1 MKTKCV
7 VVFLISLL
15 AFQVFLNSSFPV
27 HAQTENQPPD
37 VFFGVDAAYENLTE
51 IKTIINEISPY
62 TNVFVIGCTGITNN
76 VTRLNEVCQYVYDKG
91 LSFIVYTEQHLQRQ
105 WLEDAKNRWGE
116 RFLGF
121 YFWDEG
127 GGKQLDLYKYK
138 DALGYPVSE
147 ADNYTDAS
155 NQFVNRLKI
164 SLNFMGYTDPAIPC
178 LFTSDYALYWF
189 DYKAGYDVVL
199 AQLGWNYSRQLN
211 IALCRG
217 AATMQEKEWGVIITW
232 TYTEPPYIES
242 REELYKDLV
251 LAYQNG
257 AKYILVFDSNENYTQ
272 GILDEQH
279 LAALKQFWQYMQD
292 NPVESGISISDR
304 VAYVLP
310 KDYGYGFRGP
320 SDKIWGLWG
329 ADNLTYTIC
338 ESLGNFMEKYGSKLD
353 IIYDEGLEPDN
364 TYGYSKL
371 LFWNASSPT
380 LLDLPMQFVY
390 TLATIA
396 SVTVLGT
403 CLIVYIRDRK
413 KPKLDRDSLND
424 LS

>member
-1 MKTKCV
+1 MKNKCL

-15 AFQVFLNSSFPV
+15 TFPVFLNSSVTV

-37 VFFGVDAAYENLTE
+37 VFFGVDVAYENLTE
-51 IKTIINEISPY
+51 IKTLINEISLY
-62 TNVFVIGCTGITNN
+62 TNLFVIGCTGITDN
-76 VTRLNEVCQYVYDKG
+76 VTRLNEVCQYLYDKG
-91 LSFIVYTEQHLQRQ
+91 LSFIVYTESPLQRQ

-121 YFWDEG
+121 YFWDEN
-127 GGKQLDLYKYK
+127 GGKQLDLYEYK
-138 DALGYPVSE
+138 AVVE

-164 SLNFMGYTDPAIPC
+164 GLNFMNYTDPAVPC
-178 LFTSDYALYWF
+178 LFTSDYGLYWF

-251 LAYQNG
+251 LAYENG
-257 AKYILVFDSNENYTQ
+257 AKYIVVFDSNENYTQ
-272 GILDEQH
+272 GILDEPH
-279 LAALKQFWQYMQD
+279 LAALKQFWQYMQN
-292 NPVESGISISDR
+292 NPRENSPISDR
-304 VAYVLP
+304 AAYVLP

-320 SDKIWGLWG
+320 SDKIWGLWE

-338 ESLGNFMEKYGSKLD
+338 ETLGNFLEKYGSKLD

-380 LLDLPMQFVY
+380 LLDLPMQFVH

-396 SVTVLGT
+396 SVTVVGT
-403 CLIVYIRDRK
+403 CLIVYLTNRK
-413 KPKLDRDSLND
+413 KPKLHMGSLNN

>member
-1 MKTKCV
+1 MKTKCL

-15 AFQVFLNSSFPV
+15 TFQVFLNSSFPV

-37 VFFGVDAAYENLTE
+37 VFFGVDVAYENLTE
-51 IKTIINEISPY
+51 IKTLINEISPY
-62 TNVFVIGCTGITNN
+62 TNLFVIGCTGITHNA
-76 VTRLNEVCQYVYDKG
+76 TRLNDICQYVYDKG
-91 LSFIVYTEQHLQRQ
+91 LSFIVYSEGALQRQ

-121 YFWDEG
+121 YVWDEN
-127 GGKQLDLYKYK
+127 GGKQLDLYEYK
-138 DALGYPVSE
+138 AVDE

-155 NQFVNRLKI
+155 NQFVDRLKS
-164 SLNFMGYTDPAIPC
+164 SLNRMNYTDPAVPC

-189 DYKAGYDVVL
+189 NYKAGYDVLL

-242 REELYKDLV
+242 GEELYKDLV
-251 LAYQNG
+251 LAYENG
-257 AKYILVFDSNENYTQ
+257 AKYISIFDSNENYTQ
-272 GILDEQH
+272 GILNEEH
-279 LAALKQFWQYMQD
+279 LAALKQFWQYMQN
-292 NPVESGISISDR
+292 NPRENSATSDR

-310 KDYGYGFRGP
+310 QDYGYGFRGP
-320 SDKIWGLWG
+320 TDKIWGLWE
-329 ADNLTYTIC
+329 ADNLTEQIC
-338 ESLGNFMEKYGSKLD
+338 ETLGNFMIKYGSRLD

-371 LFWNASSPT
+371 LFWNSSSPT
-380 LLDLPMQFVY
+380 EIVY
-390 TLATIA
+390 TLAAVT
-396 SVTVLGT
+396 SVAVIGT
-403 CLIVYIRDRK
+403 CLVVYFWKRK
-413 KPKLDRDSLND
+413 KSKTAQGPL
-424 LS
+424 